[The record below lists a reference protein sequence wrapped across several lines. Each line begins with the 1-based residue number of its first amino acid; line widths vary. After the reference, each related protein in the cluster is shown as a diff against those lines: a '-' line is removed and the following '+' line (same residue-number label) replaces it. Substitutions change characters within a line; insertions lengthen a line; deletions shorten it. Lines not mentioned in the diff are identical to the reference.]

1 MNIDNIRKTI
11 ESLKASTT
19 YDQADYNHPCGTP
32 ACIAGHAVVDAGY
45 IFSSKTG
52 IVINKNGDK
61 VLLDKVAL
69 DWFGFSDPYLF
80 DITRPGPLGK
90 DSQGEYIHV
99 PKEYAIAM
107 LEKLIRTGVVDWNA
121 INKKETT

>member
-19 YDQADYNHPCGTP
+19 YDQTDYNHICGTP
-32 ACIAGHAVVDAGY
+32 ACIAGHAIVDAGY
-45 IFSSKTG
+45 IFSSPSG
-52 IVINKNGDK
+52 IIINQNGDK
-61 VLLDKVAL
+61 AQLNKVISE
-69 DWFGFSDPYLF
+69 WFGLSDAYLF
-80 DITRPGPLGK
+80 DITRAAPLGR
-90 DSQGEYIHV
+90 DNQGEYIHV

-107 LEKLIRTGVVDWNA
+107 LEKLIRTGVVDWDA